1 MKVSFKGFNEN
12 ALTFQTAEEIP
23 AGYPVII
30 SENHTVA
37 QANAEDAF
45 AGICLSSDS
54 ENAVVQMSGYVKMK
68 YSSAPPALGR
78 NNLVCAADG
87 TVEAKTSGG
96 TPCIVLGID
105 DTETTVEFIF

>member
-12 ALTFQTAEEIP
+12 ALTFEALEEIP
-23 AGYPVII
+23 VGYPVIV
-30 SENHTVA
+30 SSNHTVA
-37 QANAEDAF
+37 KANADDAF

-54 ENAVVQMSGYVKMK
+54 ENAVVQMSGYVKMN
-68 YSSAPPALGR
+68 YSSTPPALGR

-87 TVEAKTSGG
+87 TVEENAGG

-105 DTETTVEFIF
+105 DTETSVEFIF